1 MSDTARGA
9 TGWFCASDAASA
21 PPSAAG
27 LGPGSE
33 GGGVMRALALI
44 RMERSGLAQAKR
56 AEIANLA
63 GTTLVD
69 VVE

>member
-1 MSDTARGA
+1 MSDTARD
-9 TGWFCASDAASA
+9 TTRWFCASDAASA

-27 LGPGSE
+27 LGPGFE

-44 RMERSGLAQAKR
+44 RMERSELAQTKR
-56 AEIANLA
+56 AELANLA